1 MAAVAAHV
9 WLVRA
14 PEPPGLQARPTEMA
28 VFLPPPA
35 PAVSRDVRVTADVI
49 VPIASPIG
57 TTGHG
62 PVAVALRTA
71 VPRSMAPSRSAGE
84 PVRVG
89 TIRLLGETIK
99 RRGPDPTPAA
109 PRAADRFEAEHPR
122 VDTVQ
127 VSLLQLRSDNS
138 LILAAL
144 PRSVPR
150 AELPTHPVTES
161 STSEPARDIQEQTEI
176 IREVLNRYTRA
187 FETMDLRATKAVYP
201 SVDDR
206 ALQKAYRALDG
217 QQVRLSNCGVSIDGP
232 AANARC
238 RGNATY
244 RPKVG
249 SRMVQL
255 TDLEWMFSL
264 ARSDAGWQIVNA
276 NARIR

>member
-28 VFLPPPA
+28 MFLPPPA
-35 PAVSRDVRVTADVI
+35 PPVLRDVRVTADVI

-71 VPRSMAPSRSAGE
+71 VTRSMAPSRSVGE
-84 PVRVG
+84 PVRVR
-89 TIRLLGETIK
+89 TIPLLGETTKK
-99 RRGPDPTPAA
+99 REPDSTPAA
-109 PRAADRFEAEHPR
+109 PREADRVEAEHPR

-127 VSLLQLRSDNS
+127 VTLLELRSNP

-150 AELPTHPVTES
+150 AELPTHPVAES

-176 IREVLNRYTRA
+176 IREVLNRYTRS

-201 SVDDR
+201 LVDDR

-217 QQVRLSNCGVSIDGP
+217 QQVRLSNCGVSIEGP

-249 SRMVQL
+249 SRIVQL

-264 ARSDAGWQIVNA
+264 ARGDAGWQIVNA